1 MMEKSG
7 MIRLPNISAG
17 TEAEQLRQ
25 IRSYLYQL
33 AEQLQVLLGNTQT
46 EQALTFGEV
55 RTKLLR
61 SAEVMDAI
69 AGSISRRYDGRYL
82 LRQAWEPYAAGQEG
96 TLRETALLSRKNAEK
111 AGALET
117 LLRQL
122 EDKELWE
129 DPCLIPLYR
138 EGTLTGVELGQ
149 RRQLGRRITYRRL
162 VRLEEGGLTLWSP
175 EGEKVFT
182 LERGRLRLAPDADG
196 HVTIR
201 RLG

>member
-1 MMEKSG
+1 MARTG
-7 MIRLPNISAG
+7 LIRLPNVGGG
-17 TEAEQLRQ
+17 TEEEQLRQ

-33 AEQLQVLLGNTQT
+33 AEQLQFLLEDPRSDREVGTGDIRDRLLGSPET
-46 EQALTFGEV
+46 
-55 RTKLLR
+55 
-61 SAEVMDAI
+61 MDAI

-82 LRQAWEPYAAGQEG
+82 PRQAWEPYAAGQEG

-111 AGALET
+111 ARALET